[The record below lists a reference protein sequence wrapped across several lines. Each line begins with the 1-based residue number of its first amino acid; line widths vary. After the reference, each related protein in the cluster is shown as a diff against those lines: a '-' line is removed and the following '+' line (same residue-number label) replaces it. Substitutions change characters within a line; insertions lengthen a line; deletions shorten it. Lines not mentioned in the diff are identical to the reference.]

1 MTGVLTGPA
10 KNGKDF
16 LDSRVPLEC
25 QSDCVAPRTGGH
37 QLYLAAGSMTVDPM
51 SEAGGTDPSR
61 PEATPDAQMDPRP
74 LDNTTTAAQ
83 EMASGLDVSL
93 VQSQRIRKLND
104 YWLARAKGKV
114 PSRSEID
121 PVDVRELLP
130 NLMMI
135 DILGDPP
142 RFRYRLVGTRVVQ
155 YTGFDFTGRCIDE
168 MVFQGRD
175 FMEQCY
181 RRVLAEKRPVFGHY
195 AWLVRSRHFGQ
206 CEFGLFPLSDDGAT
220 VNRAISIED
229 YERMERDILTYGQG
243 APMRRLTEDGR

>member
-1 MTGVLTGPA
+1 MI
-10 KNGKDF
+10 
-16 LDSRVPLEC
+16 
-25 QSDCVAPRTGGH
+25 
-37 QLYLAAGSMTVDPM
+37 DPM
-51 SEAGGTDPSR
+51 SEASANEPAR
-61 PEATPDAQMDPRP
+61 PEPTPDVQMDPRP
-74 LDNTTTAAQ
+74 LDNVTTAAQ
-83 EMASGLDVSL
+83 DMASSLDVLL

-104 YWLARAKGKV
+104 YWQAKAKGKV

-181 RRVLAEKRPVFGHY
+181 RRMLAEKRPVFGHY

-206 CEFGLFPLSDDGAT
+206 CEFGLFPLSDDGST

-229 YERMERDILTYGQG
+229 YERMERDILTYGQQG
-243 APMRRLTEDGR
+243 APMRKLAEGGR

>member
-1 MTGVLTGPA
+1 MTIEPMPEAGGTGPA
-10 KNGKDF
+10 K
-16 LDSRVPLEC
+16 P
-25 QSDCVAPRTGGH
+25 
-37 QLYLAAGSMTVDPM
+37 DPD
-51 SEAGGTDPSR
+51 TDR
-61 PEATPDAQMDPRP
+61 QMDPRP
-74 LDNTTTAAQ
+74 LDDVTTAAQ
-83 EMASGLDVSL
+83 DMASSFDVS
-93 VQSQRIRKLND
+93 VVRSERIRKLNT
-104 YWLARAKGKV
+104 YWLAKANGKV

-135 DILGDPP
+135 DIVGEPP

-155 YTGFDFTGRCIDE
+155 YTGFDFTGRCMDE

-181 RRVLAEKRPVFGHY
+181 RRMLAERRPIFGHY

-206 CEFGLFPLSDDGAT
+206 CEFGLFPLSDDGVT

-229 YERMERDILTYGQG
+229 YERMERDILTFGQQA
-243 APMRRLTEDGR
+243 APARRLAEGG

>member
-1 MTGVLTGPA
+1 MM
-10 KNGKDF
+10 
-16 LDSRVPLEC
+16 E
-25 QSDCVAPRTGGH
+25 
-37 QLYLAAGSMTVDPM
+37 PM
-51 SEAGGTDPSR
+51 SEDGGNESSR
-61 PEATPDAQMDPRP
+61 ADVTPDGQMDLRP
-74 LDNTTTAAQ
+74 LDNVTTAAQ
-83 EMASGLDVSL
+83 DMASSFDVSL
-93 VQSQRIRKLND
+93 VQSPRIRKLNE
-104 YWLARAKGKV
+104 YWQARAKGRV

-135 DILGDPP
+135 DIVGDPP

-155 YTGFDFTGRCIDE
+155 YTGFDFTGRCMDE

-181 RRVLAEKRPVFGHY
+181 RRMLAEKRPVFGHY

-206 CEFGLFPLSDDGAT
+206 CEFGLFPLSDDGTT

-229 YERMERDILTYGQG
+229 YERMERDILTYGQQG
-243 APMRRLTEDGR
+243 APMRKLSGGG

>member
-1 MTGVLTGPA
+1 MTI
-10 KNGKDF
+10 
-16 LDSRVPLEC
+16 
-25 QSDCVAPRTGGH
+25 
-37 QLYLAAGSMTVDPM
+37 DPT
-51 SEAGGTDPSR
+51 SEAGGTEP
-61 PEATPDAQMDPRP
+61 ATPDPGLDGQMDPRP
-74 LDNTTTAAQ
+74 LDNVTTAAQ
-83 EMASGLDVSL
+83 EMASSPDVS
-93 VQSQRIRKLND
+93 VVHSQRIHKLNA

-114 PSRSEID
+114 PSRSDID

-135 DILGDPP
+135 DMLGDPP

-181 RRVLAEKRPVFGHY
+181 RRVLAEKRPIFGHY

-206 CEFGLFPLSDDGAT
+206 CEFGLFPLSDDGVT
-220 VNRAISIED
+220 VNRGISIED
-229 YERMERDILTYGQG
+229 YERMERDILTFGQQG
-243 APMRRLTEDGR
+243 APMRKLAEGSR